1 MRFEDGYLH
10 IAEESFF
17 KYFKST
23 VIKILIMLVLAI
35 ILLASELASIAII
48 VLIVFIL
55 SIIYDYY
62 YCKSHKYVF
71 YENKV
76 IVVKGIFNKSES
88 QVFLGKLTAIRANQS
103 FLGQIFKYGDVF
115 IDQLGE
121 NDFNCKFIKHPQK
134 LVNILSPFVS
144 SPGSRYF

>member
-23 VIKILIMLVLAI
+23 AIKILIMLVLAI

-76 IVVKGIFNKSES
+76 IVVKG
-88 QVFLGKLTAIRANQS
+88 
-103 FLGQIFKYGDVF
+103 
-115 IDQLGE
+115 
-121 NDFNCKFIKHPQK
+121 K
-134 LVNILSPFVS
+134 LVNIVVKP
-144 SPGSRYF
+144 